1 MHKGLIRKTMK
12 NEDVEV
18 ELSFMQQMQKI
29 ESDKVLSCTSYFS
42 IYFLFSH
49 ICRSADLLII
59 MLYANVHILDINISE
74 KCQKRKDTIIIIN
87 VT

>member
-29 ESDKVLSCTSYFS
+29 ESDKVLCCVIQYKLFLH
-42 IYFLFSH
+42 LFSVFPH
-49 ICRSADLLII
+49 L
-59 MLYANVHILDINISE
+59 
-74 KCQKRKDTIIIIN
+74 
-87 VT
+87 

>member
-29 ESDKVLSCTSYFS
+29 ESDKVLSCVIQYK
-42 IYFLFSH
+42 FLDAIASVGLPMSVSNTFFESDG
-49 ICRSADLLII
+49 ISAC
-59 MLYANVHILDINISE
+59 NV
-74 KCQKRKDTIIIIN
+74 RT
-87 VT
+87 